1 MWETIIAISIIV
13 LALIIGA
20 IIIIVCRKKLSVNS
34 VSSSKGQNEE
44 SFNLKI
50 NSPYMKLEE
59 LKFLETLNRIL
70 PTECIAFPKVGVDT
84 LVSPNGD
91 RVGFN
96 KIVGKY
102 VDVCVFLIKT
112 MEPILVIDLYED
124 DTIKQ
129 GLKILDTNIVKALNA
144 VKLPILKVTMKDKMD
159 LDELKTKILKSIKND
174 ALVQIITKK

>member
-1 MWETIIAISIIV
+1 MSEVLIAILIIV

-20 IIIIVCRKKLSVNS
+20 VIIIVCRKKLNVNS
-34 VSSSKGQNEE
+34 NTSKSNAEQ

-50 NSPYMKLEE
+50 NSPYMQLDE
-59 LKFLETLNRIL
+59 LKFLEILNRAL

-84 LVSPNGD
+84 LLSPNGD
-91 RVGFN
+91 KVGFN

-129 GLKILDTNIVKALNA
+129 GLKVLDTDIIKALNS
-144 VKLPILKVTMKDKMD
+144 VKLPILKITMKKDLDK
-159 LDELKTKILKSIKND
+159 DELKTKVVKSIKND
-174 ALVQIITKK
+174 ALVHIITKK